1 MIQLPTSGNTIRYYY
16 TIKGSFASVY
26 TYLSVVL
33 AIAALV
39 VSGGII
45 EAPLTIIRLLE
56 LTAKEPDKHTILC

>member
-45 EAPLTIIRLLE
+45 EGFLGILTYY
-56 LTAKEPDKHTILC
+56 